1 MKTVIQLDEHGCYAG
16 TTTAD
21 ESPLEPNVFLM
32 PARTIDASI
41 PSIPDGKRA
50 KWNGAWVFEDIPQ
63 PDPDPIPDV
72 VELTYAEKR
81 IQEYPN
87 VFDYIDGIVKGDKD
101 QVDAYIAACNAVKLK
116 YPKTEGA

>member
-1 MKTVIQLDEHGCYAG
+1 MKTVIQLDHDGYYSG
-16 TTTAD
+16 TTIAD

-32 PARTIDASI
+32 PAGTIDASI
-41 PSIPDGKRA
+41 PSILDGKRA
-50 KWNGAWVFEDIPQ
+50 KWNGDWVIEDIPQ
-63 PDPDPIPDV
+63 PELDPIPDA

-87 VFDYIDGIVKGDKD
+87 VFDYIDGIVKGDKN
-101 QVDAYIAACNAVKLK
+101 QVAAYIAACQAVKLK

>member
-1 MKTVIQLDEHGCYAG
+1 MKQVIQLNDDGYYVG
-16 TTTAD
+16 ITIAD

-50 KWNGAWVFEDIPQ
+50 KWNGSWIFEDIPQ
-63 PDPDPIPDV
+63 PAPDPIPE
-72 VELTYAEKR
+72 VEELDYAGKR

-87 VFDYIDGIVKGDKD
+87 IFEYIDGVVKGDEE
-101 QVDAYIAACNAVKLK
+101 QVAAYIAACQAVKLK
-116 YPKTEGA
+116 YPKPEGA

>member
-1 MKTVIQLDEHGCYAG
+1 MKQVIQLDDDGYYVG
-16 TTTAD
+16 TTVAD

-50 KWNGAWVFEDIPQ
+50 RWNGAWVFEDIPQ

-72 VELTYAEKR
+72 EELDYAGKR
-81 IQEYPN
+81 IQEYPSI
-87 VFDYIDGIVKGDKD
+87 FEYIDGIVNGNQD
-101 QVDAYIAACNAVKLK
+101 QVDAYIAACKAVKLK
-116 YPKTEGA
+116 YPKT